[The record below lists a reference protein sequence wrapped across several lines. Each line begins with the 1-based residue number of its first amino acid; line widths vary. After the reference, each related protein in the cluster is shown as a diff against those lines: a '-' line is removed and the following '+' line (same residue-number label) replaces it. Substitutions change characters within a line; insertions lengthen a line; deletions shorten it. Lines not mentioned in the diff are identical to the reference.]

1 MVDGQQYNLSFIV
14 VSYFHFEMFGVMAD
28 IFLLASFFLLVFAI
42 CVFSLCIFFGQPILA
57 VFKFEFSNEIVTLSL
72 YRQFFIKVSVLQ
84 RWVVLFRFQ

>member
-14 VSYFHFEMFGVMAD
+14 VSYFDFEMFGVMAD
-28 IFLLASFFLLVFAI
+28 IFLLAGFFLLVFAI
-42 CVFSLCIFFGQPILA
+42 CVFRLCIFFGQPILA

-84 RWVVLFRFQ
+84 R

>member
-28 IFLLASFFLLVFAI
+28 IFLLAGFFLLVFAI
-42 CVFSLCIFFGQPILA
+42 CVFRLCIFFGQPILA

-72 YRQFFIKVSVLQ
+72 YRQFFIKVIVLQ
-84 RWVVLFRFQ
+84 R